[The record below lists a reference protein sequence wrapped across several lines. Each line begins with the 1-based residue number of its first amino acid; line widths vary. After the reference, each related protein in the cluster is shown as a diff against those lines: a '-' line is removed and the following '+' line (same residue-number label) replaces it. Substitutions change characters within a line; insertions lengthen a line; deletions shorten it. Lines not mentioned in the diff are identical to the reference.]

1 MLDSKATSTLSR
13 SLPFQAV
20 LGLVLVGGLALL
32 FWSRMRINAATT
44 VAPVIN
50 AARRSTGSL
59 EAVKEELF
67 RLEKEKVRGSISR
80 EEYAT
85 AKQALEQS
93 VQRAMAKA
101 AAQKS

>member
-1 MLDSKATSTLSR
+1 M
-13 SLPFQAV
+13 
-20 LGLVLVGGLALL
+20 GLVLVGGLALL

-85 AKQALEQS
+85 AKQALDQS